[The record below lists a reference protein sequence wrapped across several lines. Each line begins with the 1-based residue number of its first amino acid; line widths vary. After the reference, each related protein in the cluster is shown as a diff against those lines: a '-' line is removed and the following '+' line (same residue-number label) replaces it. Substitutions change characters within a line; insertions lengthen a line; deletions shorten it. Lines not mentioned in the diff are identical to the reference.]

1 MVGGNIM
8 TTKTKQAFSLNE
20 LMCVIASR
28 QLHNKEIVF
37 AGYGLPLVATYLA
50 QCTHAPEL
58 VFITETGN
66 VRSTPP
72 FSLPRAVDDLTLSAN
87 SDMATGLPEVTAM
100 LVRGEI
106 NVGFLGGAQIDRF
119 GNLNSTVIGSYK
131 NPRVR
136 LMGSGGANDI
146 ATFAQRTII
155 ILDQTR
161 PGRFV
166 ERVDYNTS
174 PGYLTGPGEREKA
187 GFPEN
192 TGPSCVVTNKG
203 VYKFDDHSKEMYLA
217 SYHPGVTIEEIKE
230 LVSWDL
236 KIAEDVHETPMPTEE
251 ELELL
256 RVKIDPN
263 RFYI

>member
-1 MVGGNIM
+1 MM
-8 TTKTKQAFSLNE
+8 TVKNLTTYSLNE
-20 LMCVIASR
+20 LMCVTASR
-28 QLHNKEIVF
+28 ELKDGEVVF

-50 QCTHAPEL
+50 QCTHAPNL
-58 VFITETGN
+58 VLITETGN
-66 VRSTPP
+66 VRMTPP
-72 FSLPRAVDDLTLSAN
+72 YSLPRSVDDIRLSSY

-106 NVGFLGGAQIDRF
+106 TVGFLGGAQVDRF
-119 GNLNSTVIGSYK
+119 GNLNSTCIGSYTEPK
-131 NPRVR
+131 VR

-146 ATFAQRTII
+146 ATFAKRTIL
-155 ILDQTR
+155 ILNQDR

-166 ERVDYNTS
+166 ERVDYLTS

-203 VYKFDDHSKEMYLA
+203 VYRFDKDTKEMYLA
-217 SYHPGVTIEEIKE
+217 SYHPGVSIDEIKE

-236 KIAEDVHETPMPTEE
+236 KIAEDVHETPPPTEE
-251 ELELL
+251 ELILL
-256 RVKIDPN
+256 REKIDPEK
-263 RFYI
+263 FYI